1 MNKKTTSNEDEL
13 RSQYDLRTIRIAA
26 RGGRRAQLL
35 ANDTQEG
42 TAILGEVKVKVKL
55 TNAGDEILVRRG
67 LLTADKI
74 RSYEADA
81 LVDTGAIRSVLPVHV
96 VKLLGLATVG
106 KARATYAND
115 STENVDVTEVVGINI
130 NGRRTTE
137 ETLVLGSEVLI
148 GQTVLESLD
157 LQVDCANNRVI
168 GNPAHPDQ
176 PIIKIKMTLL
186 SRNAG
191 MYEAGLKRGWT
202 EDDML
207 KPGRYKM
214 KRGGF
219 LKRHPELKLG
229 EKKRA

>member
-1 MNKKTTSNEDEL
+1 MKTKTTLSDDQL
-13 RSQYDLRTIRIAA
+13 RSQYNLRTIRIAA
-26 RGGRRAQLL
+26 RGSRRAQLL

-42 TAILGEVKVKVKL
+42 TAILGEVRVRVRL
-55 TNAGDEILVRRG
+55 TNAVDEAMVRRG

-115 STENVDVTEVVGINI
+115 STENVDVTEVVGIDI

-176 PIIKIKMTLL
+176 PVIKIKMTLL
-186 SRNAG
+186 S
-191 MYEAGLKRGWT
+191 
-202 EDDML
+202 
-207 KPGRYKM
+207 GRAVM
-214 KRGGF
+214 NRC
-219 LKRHPELKLG
+219 RS
-229 EKKRA
+229 AM

>member
-1 MNKKTTSNEDEL
+1 MSKKSTLSTNEL
-13 RSQYDLRTIRIAA
+13 RYQSNLRTIRIAA

-42 TAILGEVKVKVKL
+42 TTILGEVRVRVKL
-55 TNAGDEILVRRG
+55 TNAVDEAMVRRG

-176 PIIKIKMTLL
+176 PIIKIKGILESTGK
-186 SRNAG
+186 SRVA
-191 MYEAGLKRGWT
+191 LT
-202 EDDML
+202 S
-207 KPGRYKM
+207 
-214 KRGGF
+214 
-219 LKRHPELKLG
+219 
-229 EKKRA
+229 

>member
-1 MNKKTTSNEDEL
+1 MTKKSTSNEHEL
-13 RSQYDLRTIRIAA
+13 PSQPNLPTIRIAA
-26 RGGRRAQLL
+26 RGARRAQVL

-42 TAILGEVKVKVKL
+42 TILGEVKVRVKL

-74 RSYEADA
+74 RSYEAEA

-115 STENVDVTEVVGINI
+115 STENVDVTEVVGIDI

-157 LQVDCANNRVI
+157 LQVDCANSRVI

-176 PIIKIKMTLL
+176 PIIKIKGILE
-186 SRNAG
+186 S
-191 MYEAGLKRGWT
+191 
-202 EDDML
+202 
-207 KPGRYKM
+207 PGISQVAAH
-214 KRGGF
+214 F
-219 LKRHPELKLG
+219 
-229 EKKRA
+229 